1 MQNAHYIYGCSTST
15 ASFGYA
21 LGKATRIDVLLK
33 ADAKSLIVQGQSH
46 PPRSVT
52 GAVDTR
58 SMEDVLASQDPS
70 DPLQAFVMP
79 EGWFAQGPRFV
90 PASSNRA
97 EDEGYLIF
105 YAFDESQLTLAGDV
119 PADSSALR
127 AKSELWVVNANTMKD
142 VAARIMLPQRVP
154 YGLHGS
160 WFGKDQIEGQ
170 RGVESFRTTAR
181 ALEAKEEGWWTGV
194 RDWVERSLS

>member
-79 EGWFAQGPRFV
+79 
-90 PASSNRA
+90 

-181 ALEAKEEGWWTGV
+181 ALEAKEE
-194 RDWVERSLS
+194 E